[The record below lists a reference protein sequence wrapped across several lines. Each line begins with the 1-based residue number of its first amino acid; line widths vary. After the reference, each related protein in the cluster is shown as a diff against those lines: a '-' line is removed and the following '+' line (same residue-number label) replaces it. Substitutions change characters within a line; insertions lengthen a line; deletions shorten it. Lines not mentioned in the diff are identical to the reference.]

1 MKKLFTITC
10 YLFVALAA
18 SAARA
23 DTEIVTVSDGEAAWN
38 HRGGKVAQIHVL
50 SSVASGKA
58 TLKSESKLWGTR
70 DEITDLSTSNFVWTV
85 VWSNGVDVV
94 TNVSTVAP
102 YPLPSALVSATSN
115 WVVRAYAVTNTFPC
129 VTLCVTNA
137 LSSEITCSSGVGTSA
152 PADKYVA
159 PGDPIFFEGTA
170 KGRMKVILTR

>member
-1 MKKLFTITC
+1 MKRL
-10 YLFVALAA
+10 ALLICAA
-18 SAARA
+18 LSLAVLA

-70 DEITDLSTSNFVWTV
+70 DEITDLSSSNFVWTV

-94 TNVSTVAP
+94 TNETTVAP
-102 YPLPSALVSATSN
+102 YPLPPARALISATSN
-115 WVVRAYAVTNTFPC
+115 WVVRAYAVTNTLPC

-137 LSSEITCSSGVGTSA
+137 LSSEIACSSGVGTA
-152 PADKYVA
+152 TPADKYVA

-170 KGRMKVILTR
+170 KGRVKVILTR

>member
-1 MKKLFTITC
+1 MKRL
-10 YLFVALAA
+10 ALLICAA
-18 SAARA
+18 LSLAVLA
-23 DTEIVTVSDGEAAWN
+23 DTEIVSITDGEAAWN
-38 HRGGKVAQIHVL
+38 HRGGKVAQIHML

-70 DEITDLSTSNFVWTV
+70 DEVTDLSSSNFVWTV

-102 YPLPSALVSATSN
+102 YPLPPSRALVSATSN
-115 WVVRAYAVTNTFPC
+115 WVVRAYAVTNTLPC

-137 LSSEITCSSGVGTSA
+137 LSSEITCSSGVGAAT

>member
-1 MKKLFTITC
+1 MKRL
-10 YLFVALAA
+10 ALLICAA
-18 SAARA
+18 LSLAVLA
-23 DTEIVTVSDGEAAWN
+23 DTEVVTVSDGEAAWN

-50 SSVASGKA
+50 SSVASGTA

-70 DEITDLSTSNFVWTV
+70 DEVTDLSSSNFVWTV

-94 TNVSTVAP
+94 TNKSTVAP
-102 YPLPSALVSATSN
+102 YPLPPARALISATSN

-137 LSSEITCSSGVGTSA
+137 LSSEITCSSGVGAAT
-152 PADKYVA
+152 PNDKYVA

-170 KGRMKVILTR
+170 KGRVKVILTR

>member
-1 MKKLFTITC
+1 MKRLAILIC
-10 YLFVALAA
+10 AALSLAVL
-18 SAARA
+18 A

-70 DEITDLSTSNFVWTV
+70 DEVTDLSTSNFCWTV
-85 VWSNGVDVV
+85 VWSNGTETV

-102 YPLPSALVSATSN
+102 YPLPPPRALISATSN
-115 WVVRAYAVTNTFPC
+115 WVVRAYAITNTIPV
-129 VTLCVTNA
+129 VTLCKTNA
-137 LSSEITCSSGVGTSA
+137 LSAEITCSAGTALNVPS
-152 PADKYVA
+152 DKYVA

-170 KGRMKVILTR
+170 KGRVRVILTR

>member
-1 MKKLFTITC
+1 MKRL
-10 YLFVALAA
+10 ALLICAA
-18 SAARA
+18 LSLAVLA
-23 DTEIVTVSDGEAAWN
+23 DTEIVSITDGEAAWN

-70 DEITDLSTSNFVWTV
+70 DEITDLSSSNFVWTV

-94 TNVSTVAP
+94 TNVTTGAP
-102 YPLPSALVSATSN
+102 YPLPPARALISATSN
-115 WVVRAYAVTNTFPC
+115 WVVRAYAVTNTLPC

-137 LSSEITCSSGVGTSA
+137 LSSEITCSSGVGAAT
-152 PADKYVA
+152 PNDKYVA

-170 KGRMKVILTR
+170 KGRVKVILTR

>member
-1 MKKLFTITC
+1 MKRLAILIC
-10 YLFVALAA
+10 AALPLA
-18 SAARA
+18 SLA

-50 SSVASGKA
+50 SSVASGTA

-70 DEITDLSTSNFVWTV
+70 EVITDLSTSNFYWTV

-102 YPLPSALVSATSN
+102 YPLPPARALISATSN
-115 WVVRAYAVTNTFPC
+115 WVVNVLAATNQVPE

-137 LSSEITCSSGVGTSA
+137 LSSEITCSSGVGTAA
-152 PADKYVA
+152 PNDKYVA
-159 PGDPIFFEGTA
+159 PGDPIFFEGSA
-170 KGRMKVILTR
+170 KGRLKVILTR

>member
-1 MKKLFTITC
+1 MKRL
-10 YLFVALAA
+10 ALLICAA
-18 SAARA
+18 LSLAVLA
-23 DTEIVTVSDGEAAWN
+23 DTEIVSITDGEAAWN

-70 DEITDLSTSNFVWTV
+70 EEVTDLSSSNFVWTV

-94 TNVSTVAP
+94 TNVST
-102 YPLPSALVSATSN
+102 AT
-115 WVVRAYAVTNTFPC
+115 
-129 VTLCVTNA
+129 
-137 LSSEITCSSGVGTSA
+137 

-170 KGRMKVILTR
+170 KGRVKVILTR

>member
-1 MKKLFTITC
+1 MKRL
-10 YLFVALAA
+10 ALLICAA
-18 SAARA
+18 LSLAVLA

-70 DEITDLSTSNFVWTV
+70 DEITDLSSSNFVWTV

-102 YPLPSALVSATSN
+102 YPLPPARALISASSN
-115 WVVRAYAVTNTFPC
+115 WVVRAYAVTNTLPC

-137 LSSEITCSSGVGTSA
+137 LSSEITCSSGVGAAT
-152 PADKYVA
+152 PNDKYVA

-170 KGRMKVILTR
+170 KGRVKVILTR

>member
-1 MKKLFTITC
+1 MKRL
-10 YLFVALAA
+10 ALLICAA
-18 SAARA
+18 LSLAVLA
-23 DTEIVTVSDGEAAWN
+23 DTEIVSITDGEAAWN

-70 DEITDLSTSNFVWTV
+70 EEITDLSSSNFVWTV

-115 WVVRAYAVTNTFPC
+115 WVVRAYAVTNTLPC

-137 LSSEITCSSGVGTSA
+137 LSSEITCSSGVGTA
-152 PADKYVA
+152 TPNDKYVA